1 MKRRIFILGL
11 VLLTSVQMMLA
22 QSMTDAQIT
31 DYAKQRT
38 ATGANPKTI
47 GAELLAKGATEEQ
60 LRRVYNDYNSVSN
73 NNNESA
79 SVTVVNRDRINN
91 GEEAPDATTS
101 STGGRV
107 VFGRDIFRSKNLSF
121 EPNMNTVTPQNYVL
135 GPGDELI
142 VDIYGASQASAKY
155 TIAPDG
161 TVVIPRIGPVAVSGM
176 SVEGA
181 QARIMGAMG
190 KHYKNSSIKLT
201 VGQTRTITI
210 SVMGEVL
217 TPGTYTLSAF
227 ATVFHA
233 LYMAGGTSSIG
244 TLRDIKVARNGHIIS
259 TVDVYEYILNG
270 RLAGNVA
277 LADNDVIIVGAYNNL
292 VEITGNVKRPM
303 WYEMK
308 KNESVKSI
316 LAFAGEFTGDAYTK
330 NISVERRAGD
340 KLSVYNVDEF
350 DFGSFTLADEDHVIV
365 RGNEQRY
372 SNLTV
377 IEGAVKRPG
386 NYELSSVSS
395 VKGLINAAGGLEEDA
410 LTTRAVLT
418 RTNEDRSKKT
428 ITIDLAG
435 IIAGTAAD
443 IILQNEDVLTIGSL
457 ATLHS
462 EQTYTIEGEVY
473 NPGTMAFAE
482 NTTIEDLIT
491 KAGGLRESA
500 SLLNVEVAR
509 RIVDPSAPADLD
521 VRSETFTFSLKDDL
535 SVEGGTGF
543 VLKPY
548 DRVYIRHSPVYN
560 DQRSVNISGEIMF
573 AGNYVLAD
581 QNVRISEIVNR
592 AGGLKKKASARDA
605 RLLRNMDVA
614 EMARQD
620 QMLKMAANAADSVD
634 VEHLELATTYSVG
647 IDLDKALKNPGSD
660 YDIVL
665 RDGDQIIIPQVNTT
679 VKINGEV
686 LYPNSVTFK
695 EKKGYLYYI
704 NEAGGFTKES
714 VKRKSY
720 IIYANGHVS
729 KASKGHIEPGCEI
742 VVPKKK
748 HKHDAGDTMKWIS
761 LSSSLMTAAALVVS
775 MLKK

>member
-1 MKRRIFILGL
+1 MRKKLIFIGIF
-11 VLLTSVQMMLA
+11 LLTSMQMMFA
-22 QSMTDAQIT
+22 QSMTDAQIV

-38 ATGANPKTI
+38 ATGASPKTI
-47 GAELLAKGATEEQ
+47 GAELLAKGATEDQ
-60 LRRVYNDYNSVSN
+60 LKRVYNDYNSALGDD
-73 NNNESA
+73 NEPSGA
-79 SVTVVNRDRINN
+79 TLVNRDRINN
-91 GEEAPDATTS
+91 GETAPSATTTS
-101 STGGRV
+101 GGRR

-121 EPNMNTVTPQNYVL
+121 EPNMNTVVPQNYVL

-142 VDIYGASQASAKY
+142 VDIYGASQASTKY

-161 TVVIPRIGPVAVSGM
+161 SIVIPKIGPVAVSGM
-176 SVEGA
+176 SVDAA
-181 QARIMGAMG
+181 QSRIMGAIG

-201 VGQTRTITI
+201 VGQTRTISI

-244 TLRDIKVARNGHIIS
+244 TLRDIKVARNGRIIS

-277 LADNDVIIVGAYNNL
+277 LDDNDVIIVGAYNNL
-292 VEITGNVKRPM
+292 VQISGNVKRPM

-308 KNESVKSI
+308 KNESIKSI
-316 LAFAGEFTGDAYTK
+316 LTFAGDFTGDAYTK
-330 NISVERRAGD
+330 DIRVERRAGD

-350 DFGSFTLADEDHVIV
+350 DFGSFTLADEDHVII

-377 IEGAVKRPG
+377 IKGAVKRPG

-395 VKGLINAAGGLEEDA
+395 VKGLINAAGGLEEEA
-410 LTTRAVLT
+410 LRTRAVLT
-418 RTNEDRSKKT
+418 RLNEDRTRRT
-428 ITIDLAG
+428 ITIDLEG

-443 IILQNEDVLTIGSL
+443 VILQNEDVLTIGSL
-457 ATLHS
+457 ATLHG
-462 EQTYTIEGEVY
+462 EQTFTIEGEVFY
-473 NPGTMAFAE
+473 PGTMPFAD

-509 RIVDPSAPADLD
+509 RIVDPSASSDLD
-521 VRSETFTFSLKDDL
+521 IRSETFNFSLNEDL

-543 VLKPY
+543 ILKPY
-548 DRVYIRHSPVYN
+548 DRVYIRRSPVYN
-560 DQRSVNISGEIMF
+560 AQRTVHVSGEIMF

-581 QNVRISEIVNR
+581 QNVRVSEIINR
-592 AGGLKKKASARDA
+592 AGGLKKKASAHDA
-605 RLLRNMDVA
+605 RLLRVMN
-614 EMARQD
+614 ESERARQN
-620 QMLKMAANAADSVD
+620 QMLKMAANAADSID
-634 VEHLELATTYSVG
+634 VAHLELASTYSVG
-647 IDLDKALKNPGSD
+647 IDLEKAIQNPGSD

-665 RDGDQIIIPQVNTT
+665 RDGDKIIIPQLNTT

-695 EKKGYLYYI
+695 EGKGYLYYI

-742 VVPKKK
+742 VVPTKV
-748 HKHDAGDTMKWIS
+748 HKHDASDTMKWVS
-761 LSSSLMTAAALVVS
+761 LSSSLLTAAALVVS
-775 MLKK
+775 VINK

>member
-1 MKRRIFILGL
+1 MKRRFFILGL
-11 VLLTSVQMMLA
+11 ILLTSVQMMLA
-22 QSMTDAQIT
+22 QSMTDAQIV
-31 DYAKQRT
+31 DYAKQRG

-47 GAELLAKGATEEQ
+47 GVELLAKGATVEQ
-60 LRRVYNDYNSVSN
+60 LKRVYNDYNSALDDD
-73 NNNESA
+73 NEPSGA
-79 SVTVVNRDRINN
+79 TVVNRDRINN
-91 GEEAPDATTS
+91 GEAAPAATTS
-101 STGGRV
+101 SGGRR

-121 EPNMNTVTPQNYVL
+121 EPNMNTVVPQNYVL

-142 VDIYGASQASAKY
+142 VDIYGASQTSAKY

-161 TVVIPRIGPVAVSGM
+161 SVVIPRIGPVAVSGM

-181 QARIMGAMG
+181 QARIMSTMG
-190 KHYKNSSIKLT
+190 KHYTNSSIKLT
-201 VGQTRTITI
+201 VGQTRTISI

-308 KNESVKSI
+308 RNESVKSI
-316 LAFAGEFTGDAYTK
+316 LSFAGEFTGDAFTK
-330 NISVERRAGD
+330 SISVERRAGD

-377 IEGAVKRPG
+377 INGAVKRPG

-395 VKGLINAAGGLEEDA
+395 VKGLIDAAGGLEEEA
-410 LTTRAVLT
+410 LRTRAVLT
-418 RTNEDRSKKT
+418 RLNEDRTRRT

-443 IILQNEDVLTIGSL
+443 VILQNEDVLTIGSL
-457 ATLHS
+457 ATLHG
-462 EQTYTIEGEVY
+462 EQTFTIEGEVFY
-473 NPGTMAFAE
+473 PGTMPFAD

-509 RIVDPSAPADLD
+509 RIVDPSAPTDLD
-521 VRSETFTFSLKDDL
+521 IRSETFNFTLKDDL
-535 SVEGGTGF
+535 TIEGGTGF

-548 DRVYIRHSPVYN
+548 DHVYIRRSPVYN
-560 DQRSVNISGEIMF
+560 AQRTVKISGEVMF

-592 AGGLKKKASARDA
+592 AGGLKKKASAHDA
-605 RLLRNMDVA
+605 RLLRAMDGS
-614 EMARQD
+614 EHARQN
-620 QMLKMAANAADSVD
+620 QMLKMAENAADSVD
-634 VEHLELATTYSVG
+634 IAHLELASTYSVG
-647 IDLDKALKNPGSD
+647 IDLEKALKNPGSD
-660 YDIVL
+660 YDVVL
-665 RDGDQIIIPQVNTT
+665 RDGDQIIIPQLNTT

-695 EKKGYLYYI
+695 EGKGYQYYI

-729 KASKGHIEPGCEI
+729 KASKGHIESGCEI
-742 VVPKKK
+742 VVPTKK
-748 HKHDAGDTMKWIS
+748 HKHDATDTMKWVS
-761 LSSSLMTAAALVVS
+761 LSSSIITAAALVMSV
-775 MLKK
+775 LK